1 MGENDA
7 GRDASVDARSDTRR
21 SGEVRAAELP
31 QGESPGTAG
40 DSPPSFLAI
49 QPAGHRAR
57 VRALATVALSVAV
70 CIALAPFAKLQLPA
84 VAAFI
89 PIYESALVL
98 NDLITAALLYGQWRI
113 TRLRALSVLASGY
126 LFTAVITVGHALSFP
141 GLFAPGGALG
151 AGPQSTAWIYMFW
164 HGGFPLFVIAYA
176 WMRRAGPPGADAGG
190 EPGSEP
196 DLEDDVGADVTRGRR
211 TALGATLA
219 ALALGVGLTALATA
233 GHAWLPA
240 IMSGHRYTPAM
251 MFTVGTV
258 WLLCMAALAVLLSRR
273 RAASVLDLG
282 LMVVMVAWLC
292 DIALA
297 ALLNGGRYDLGFYAG
312 RIFGLLACSA
322 VLVELLFEN
331 AVLYAQ
337 LAQAHGLERRRA
349 QELALAR
356 DEAQRANAAKSLF
369 LASMS
374 HEIRTPM
381 NAVIGLTHLAL
392 QGALEGRQRD
402 YVAKAHASSK
412 ALLALLNDILDYSK
426 VEAGKL
432 SLEAEEF
439 GVEEVVE
446 NVGELFS
453 ARLEETGLDL
463 VFDID
468 RDVPPRVV
476 GDAFRLTQVLNNLV
490 GNAIKF
496 TPRGE
501 IVIRVEV
508 LGRDAGRVG
517 LRLSV
522 SDTGIGMTRETSD
535 RLFEAF
541 AQGESGTARRFGGTG
556 LGLAICRRL
565 VGLMGGDI
573 AVESELGRGS
583 IFRFSAWFG
592 LPAAGT
598 ARRDLYRIRGMRALV
613 LDGQPT
619 EREAWSRM
627 LSSWRFQ
634 VSLAAFVDDA
644 VFKFQ
649 RAASHEAPYELLVLD
664 WKTGAAG
671 VLEQVELACAERAL
685 SMPRVLVLTGQHH
698 IDAVERTL
706 GVRDGL
712 QVMVKPVTPSRLFEA
727 IVRLQH
733 GAAAPKVA
741 RPLERTLDEALR
753 PLRGAMVLLVE
764 DDLVNQ
770 QVAQAFLELGGL
782 SVTIASNGL
791 QAVDLVRERAFD
803 VVLMDMQMPE
813 MGGIEATRCIRLLP
827 QGKDLPIVA
836 MTAAAMDEDRQA
848 CLAAGMDAHVGK
860 PIVPA
865 ELAEVLLQWVRPP
878 DAAAGGAA
886 SRAVT

>member
-7 GRDASVDARSDTRR
+7 EHDASVDARSDTRR

-31 QGESPGTAG
+31 QAESPGTAG

-176 WMRRAGPPGADAGG
+176 WMRRASPPGADAGR
-190 EPGSEP
+190 ERGSQP
-196 DLEDDVGADVTRGRR
+196 DREGDVADDVTRGRR
-211 TALGATLA
+211 TALGATLV

-251 MFTVGTV
+251 MFTVGSV

-273 RAASVLDLG
+273 RAASMLDLG

-292 DIALA
+292 DIALSA
-297 ALLNGGRYDLGFYAG
+297 MLNGGRYDLGFYAG

-322 VLVELLFEN
+322 VLAELLFEN
-331 AVLYAQ
+331 AVLYAR
-337 LAQAHGLERRRA
+337 LAQAHGRERQRA
-349 QELALAR
+349 AELALAR

-392 QGALEGRQRD
+392 QGPLEGRQRD
-402 YVAKAHASSK
+402 YVAKAHTSSK

-426 VEAGKL
+426 VEAGKI

-439 GVEEVVE
+439 GIEEVVE

-501 IVIRVEV
+501 VVIRVE
-508 LGRDAGRVG
+508 LIERTPERVG
-517 LRLSV
+517 LRLAV
-522 SDTGIGMTRETSD
+522 RDTGIGMSRETRE

-541 AQGESGTARRFGGTG
+541 AQGETGTARRFGGTG

-565 VGLMGGDI
+565 VALMGGEI
-573 AVESELGRGS
+573 AVDSELGSGS
-583 IFRFSAWFG
+583 TFRFSAWFG
-592 LPAAGT
+592 LTAAGEP
-598 ARRDLYRIRGMRALV
+598 RRDLHRIRGMRALV
-613 LDGQPT
+613 MDGPPT
-619 EREAWSRM
+619 EREAWVSM

-634 VSLAAFVDDA
+634 VSAAAFVDDA

-649 RAASHEAPYELLVLD
+649 RAASHELPYELLVLD
-664 WKTGAAG
+664 GKTGAAA
-671 VLEQVELACAERAL
+671 VLEKVEMLCAERGL
-685 SMPRVLVLTGQHH
+685 STPRVLVLTGQHH
-698 IDAVERTL
+698 VDALEREL
-706 GVRDGL
+706 GPREGL
-712 QVMVKPVTPSRLFEA
+712 QVLVKPVTPSRLFEA

-733 GAAAPKVA
+733 GTAAPPMA
-741 RPLERTLDEALR
+741 RPLEKTLDEALR
-753 PLRGAMVLLVE
+753 PLRGAQVLLVE
-764 DDLVNQ
+764 DDPVNQ

-782 SVTIASNGL
+782 AVTIAGNGL

-803 VVLMDMQMPE
+803 LVLMDMQMPE

-827 QGKDLPIVA
+827 QGQGLPIVA

-848 CLAAGMDAHVGK
+848 CLAAGMDAHIGK

-865 ELAEVLLQWVRPP
+865 ELVEVLLQWAKPP
-878 DAAAGGAA
+878 RTAAGSAA
-886 SRAVT
+886 

>member
-741 RPLERTLDEALR
+741 RPLEKTLDEALR